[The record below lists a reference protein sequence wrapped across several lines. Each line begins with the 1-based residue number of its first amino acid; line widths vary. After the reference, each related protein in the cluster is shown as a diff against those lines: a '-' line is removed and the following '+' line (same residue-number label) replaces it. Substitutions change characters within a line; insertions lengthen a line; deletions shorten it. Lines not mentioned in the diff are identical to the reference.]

1 VVPEAPLTPDDR
13 SDPADDGGVPPLI
26 AGGFDP
32 LAPWGEHRPG
42 VRFAHGLSRQH
53 GWRLVAARL
62 LAAAIL
68 VAVVLIL
75 LDLFVR
81 NV

>member
-1 VVPEAPLTPDDR
+1 MPDAPLTPDDR
-13 SDPADDGGVPPLI
+13 GDPANEGGVPPI
-26 AGGFDP
+26 IMDGSDP
-32 LAPWGEHRPG
+32 LVPWGERRPG

-68 VAVVLIL
+68 VAVVLVL
-75 LDLFVR
+75 LALFVR
-81 NV
+81 SV

>member
-1 VVPEAPLTPDDR
+1 MTGATPPTTAA
-13 SDPADDGGVPPLI
+13 SPPI
-26 AGGFDP
+26 ITGGFDP
-32 LAPWGEHRPG
+32 ITPWGEHRPG

-75 LDLFVR
+75 LALFVR